1 MNVSFIS
8 EWSRLQISLRVFK
21 KKKKMKCVFLSF
33 FGVIGASVPLCVRAG
48 HKSIKLAFHNSV
60 FLKD

>member
-1 MNVSFIS
+1 MEPAADQPES
-8 EWSRLQISLRVFK
+8 VFF
-21 KKKKMKCVFLSF
+21 KKMKCVFLSF